1 MPRTPDKIELFEAG
15 DSRTL
20 LSAAVANELVR
31 SLNALLAIRGANG
44 ITVTKSDG
52 NFVLSIDPDQLP
64 KPPDESTDPAGG
76 GGGGGSIISFRGEWN
91 TTDNYEIDD
100 IVYRAAEI
108 DFLNGQAGAFIAKAG
123 NVNSEPPSPGLGE
136 AENDDW
142 KLFVP
147 LQYPHEY
154 WLDPENVDRY
164 TEIDRGKLV
173 VTSEDGGNVYTVTI
187 DPRVDVQTARGLGS
201 PSIELKIREVFVCD
215 DGVEKKMLV
224 IGSAPYAV

>member
-15 DSRTL
+15 SNRTL

-31 SLNALLAIRGANG
+31 SLNALLSIKGSQG
-44 ITVTKSDG
+44 IIVTKSDG
-52 NFVLSIDPDQLP
+52 NFVVSIDPEQLP
-64 KPPDESTDPAGG
+64 KPPDESETPSGG
-76 GGGGGSIISFRGEWN
+76 EGGGSSISFRGEWN
-91 TTDNYEIDD
+91 DSDTYEPDD

-108 DFLNGQAGAFIAKAG
+108 DFFNGKAGAFIAKTE
-123 NVNSEPPSPGLGE
+123 NTNSEPPAPGLGE

-147 LQYPHEY
+147 LQYPHEF

-173 VTSEDGGNVYTVTI
+173 VSSEDDGNVYTVTI
-187 DPRVDVQTARGLGS
+187 DPRVGIQSILGLS
-201 PSIELKIREVFVCD
+201 APSIELKIREVFVCD

-224 IGSAPYAV
+224 IGSEPYAV